1 MRGNNIRV
9 KLPEGHFFKISLLIF
24 GKMFTK
30 YNYYENSAIAIF
42 YSRDLMQ
49 NDWIAEFKYSC
60 DIRNLQYR

>member
-9 KLPEGHFFKISLLIF
+9 KLPEGHFFKISLLFF

-49 NDWIAEFKYSC
+49 ND
-60 DIRNLQYR
+60 